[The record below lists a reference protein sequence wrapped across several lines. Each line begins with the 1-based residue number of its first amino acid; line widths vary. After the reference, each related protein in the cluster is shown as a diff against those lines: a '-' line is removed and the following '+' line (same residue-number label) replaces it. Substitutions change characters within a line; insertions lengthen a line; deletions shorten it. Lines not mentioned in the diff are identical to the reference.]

1 MPEPML
7 TSRSQPTRRRALRIV
22 AAAAGL
28 PLMIGGLRALAPKGQ
43 LFYWQGT
50 VLDAVSELTLWHTDA
65 AFAHATILR
74 VRDEI
79 ERFERIFSLY
89 RPDSEISRLNAAG
102 KLIKPSRE
110 LRTLV
115 EESRRFSAASG
126 GAFDISVQ
134 PLWRLYEAHFWSRT
148 DVQPDIVARAREVA
162 AALVDYRQID
172 SGSAAIGFGRPGMAI
187 TLNSLAQ
194 GYITDAVAVML
205 RNEGFERA
213 VVDLG
218 EFRTLGR
225 HPDGYPWRIGIRDGM
240 SAEGVD
246 RMVELEDMALAVS
259 GGYGTVFEPTG
270 RFNHIF
276 DPHTGAS
283 ANALID
289 VAVIGTTA
297 TAANGLST
305 SICVAGEAQ
314 AARLL
319 AACPGTRA
327 MLTRLDGTSVALTAA
342 RLDRRGRP
350 PAESDGSGGRP
361 PDPHS

>member
-1 MPEPML
+1 M
-7 TSRSQPTRRRALRIV
+7 LRIV

-28 PLMIGGLRALAPKGQ
+28 PLLIAGVRATAPKAQ
-43 LFYWQGT
+43 LFNWQGE

-65 AFAHATILR
+65 TFVRATILK

-79 ERFERIFSLY
+79 DRFERIFSLY

-102 KLIKPSRE
+102 KLVGPSPE
-110 LRTLV
+110 LRRLV
-115 EESRRFSAASG
+115 EQSQRVAELSG

-148 DVQPDIVARAREVA
+148 AIQPDIAASARELA
-162 AALVDYRQID
+162 QALVDFRRID
-172 SGSAAIGFGRPGMAI
+172 SGAAAIGFARAGMAI

-194 GYITDAVAVML
+194 GYITDAIADLL

-218 EFRTLGR
+218 EYRTLGR
-225 HPDGYPWRIGIRDGM
+225 HPDGHPWRIGIRGGAADQVG
-240 SAEGVD
+240 
-246 RMVELEDMALAVS
+246 RTVELEDMALAVS
-259 GGYGTVFEPTG
+259 GGYGTTFEPSG

-283 ANALID
+283 ANSLVD
-289 VAVIGTTA
+289 VAVIGPTA

-305 SICVAGEAQ
+305 AICVTGEAQ
-314 AARLL
+314 APTLL
-319 AACPGTRA
+319 AAYPGTRA
-327 MLTRLDGTSVALTAA
+327 ILTRLDGTSVTIAPAA
-342 RLDRRGRP
+342 DVRGG
-350 PAESDGSGGRP
+350 PASRVCSG
-361 PDPHS
+361 